1 MSEDNDKTI
10 TCDLMKVA
18 MFYGPGKVKLKEKDI
33 PHIKKGEVLV
43 KIKAAL
49 TCGTDV
55 KTYRRGHK
63 LLPPPSPFG
72 HEFAGDIAE
81 IGEKVDNVSEGMRVV
96 AANSAPCGYCFY
108 CKKGRESL
116 CENLFFLWGAFAE
129 YIVIPERIVRKNLLE
144 IPDHI
149 TYEEAALTEPLACV
163 IHGVEESHIR
173 MGDTVVINGAGPIG
187 LFFTTLVKQKGARVI
202 QTDLVDERLK
212 VAQKLGADFIVNA
225 GIGQEKTVQKVKDLT
240 DGRGADVG
248 IEAVGYPEIWE
259 TTIRMTRKGGTATL
273 FGGCEKGTTITVDT
287 SLLHYAEL
295 TLKGV
300 FHHTPH
306 YIRTALNL
314 ISWGAIDTDTFITE
328 KMPLSH
334 IDEALQKVL
343 HQKGVKIALIP

>member
-1 MSEDNDKTI
+1 
-10 TCDLMKVA
+10 
-18 MFYGPGKVKLKEKDI
+18 MFYGPENVRLEERDKPRIGE
-33 PHIKKGEVLV
+33 GEVLV
-43 KIKAAL
+43 KIRAAL

-81 IGEKVDNVSEGMRVV
+81 VGKNVEGFSEGMRVV
-96 AANSAPCGYCFY
+96 AANSAPCGHCFY
-108 CKKGRESL
+108 CKRGRESL

-129 YIVIPERIVRKNLLE
+129 YIKIPERIVKKNLLE
-144 IPDHI
+144 IPAHVK
-149 TYEEAALTEPLACV
+149 YEEAALTEPLACV
-163 IHGVEESHIR
+163 IHGVEESGIH

-187 LFFTTLVKQKGARVI
+187 LFFTALVKKKGARII

-212 VAQKLGADFIVNA
+212 VAEKLGAHHIINA
-225 GIGQEKTVQKVKDLT
+225 GKGEDHTIAKVKELT
-240 DGRGADVG
+240 DGKGADVA
-248 IEAVGYPEIWE
+248 IEAVGYPQIWE
-259 TTIRMTRKGGTATL
+259 TTIKMTRKGGTATL
-273 FGGCEKGTTITVDT
+273 FGGCEKNTTITVDT
-287 SLLHYAEL
+287 SLLHYSEL

-300 FHHTPH
+300 FHHTPY

-314 ISWGAIDTDTFITE
+314 ISWGAIDTQTFITE
-328 KMPLSH
+328 KMPLSR

>member
-1 MSEDNDKTI
+1 MR
-10 TCDLMKVA
+10 MKVA
-18 MFYGPGKVKLKEKDI
+18 MFYGPENVQLEEKDI
-33 PHIKKGEVLV
+33 PEITDGEVLV
-43 KIKAAL
+43 RIKAAL

-55 KTYRRGHK
+55 KTYRRGHR

-72 HEFAGDIAE
+72 HEFAGEVAE
-81 IGEKVDNVSEGMRVV
+81 VGKNVEGVSEGMRVV

-108 CKKGRESL
+108 CKRGRESL
-116 CENLFFLWGAFAE
+116 CENIFFLWGAFAE
-129 YIVIPERIVRKNLLE
+129 YIVVPERIVKKNLLE
-144 IPDHI
+144 IPNHV

-163 IHGVEESHIR
+163 IHGVEESNIK

-187 LFFTTLVKQKGARVI
+187 LFFTVLVKRKGARVI
-202 QTDLVDERLK
+202 QTDLVDERLR
-212 VAQKLGADFIVNA
+212 VAEKLGADHVINVKEGEEA
-225 GIGQEKTVQKVKDLT
+225 AIKKVKELT

-259 TTIRMTRKGGTATL
+259 TTIKMTRKGGIATL
-273 FGGCEKGTTITVDT
+273 FGGCEKGTAITVNT
-287 SLLHYAEL
+287 ALLHYSEL

-314 ISWGAIDTDTFITE
+314 ISWGAIDAEIFITE
-328 KMPLSH
+328 KMPLSQ

>member
-1 MSEDNDKTI
+1 MR
-10 TCDLMKVA
+10 MKVA
-18 MFYGPGKVKLKEKDI
+18 MFYGPENVQLEEKDI
-33 PHIKKGEVLV
+33 PEITDGEVLV
-43 KIKAAL
+43 RIKAAL

-55 KTYRRGHK
+55 KTYRRGHR

-72 HEFAGDIAE
+72 HEFAGEVAE
-81 IGEKVDNVSEGMRVV
+81 VGKHVEGVSEGMRVV

-108 CKKGRESL
+108 CKRGRESL
-116 CENLFFLWGAFAE
+116 CENIFFLWGAFAE
-129 YIVIPERIVRKNLLE
+129 YIVVPERIVKKNLLE
-144 IPDHI
+144 IPNHV

-163 IHGVEESHIR
+163 IHGVEESNIK

-187 LFFTTLVKQKGARVI
+187 LFFTVLVKRKGARVI
-202 QTDLVDERLK
+202 QTDLVDERLR
-212 VAQKLGADFIVNA
+212 VAEKLGADHVINVKEGEEA
-225 GIGQEKTVQKVKDLT
+225 AIKKVKELT

-259 TTIRMTRKGGTATL
+259 TTIKMTRKGGIATL
-273 FGGCEKGTTITVDT
+273 FGGCEKGTAITVNT
-287 SLLHYAEL
+287 ALLHYSEL

-314 ISWGAIDTDTFITE
+314 ISWGAIDAEIFITE
-328 KMPLSH
+328 KMPLSQ

>member
-1 MSEDNDKTI
+1 MK
-10 TCDLMKVA
+10 MKVA
-18 MFYGPGKVKLKEKDI
+18 MFYGPENVQLEEKDI
-33 PHIKKGEVLV
+33 PEITDGEVLV
-43 KIKAAL
+43 RIKAAL

-55 KTYRRGHK
+55 KTYRRGHR

-72 HEFAGDIAE
+72 HEFAGEVAE
-81 IGEKVDNVSEGMRVV
+81 VGKYVEGISEGMRVV

-108 CKKGRESL
+108 CKRGRESL
-116 CENLFFLWGAFAE
+116 CENIFFLWGAFAE
-129 YIVIPERIVRKNLLE
+129 YIVVPERIVKKNLLE
-144 IPDHI
+144 IPNHV

-163 IHGVEESHIR
+163 IHGVEESNIR

-187 LFFTTLVKQKGARVI
+187 LFFTTLVKRKGARVL
-202 QTDLVDERLK
+202 QTDLVDDRLR
-212 VAQKLGADFIVNA
+212 VAEKLGADHVIDAKNGEDA
-225 GIGQEKTVQKVKDLT
+225 TVQEVKALT
-240 DGRGADVG
+240 DGRGADVA

-259 TTIRMTRKGGTATL
+259 TTIKMTRKGGTATL
-273 FGGCEKGTTITVDT
+273 FGGCEKGTTITVNT
-287 SLLHYAEL
+287 ALLHYSEL
-295 TLKGV
+295 SLKGV

-314 ISWGAIDTDTFITE
+314 ISWGAIDTETFITE

>member
-1 MSEDNDKTI
+1 
-10 TCDLMKVA
+10 MKVA
-18 MFYGPGKVKLKEKDI
+18 MFYGPENVRLEERDTPQIKD
-33 PHIKKGEVLV
+33 GEVLV

-72 HEFAGDIAE
+72 HEYAGDIV
-81 IGEKVDNVSEGMRVV
+81 KVGKAVEGFEEGMRVV
-96 AANSAPCGYCFY
+96 AGNSAPCGHCFY
-108 CKKGRESL
+108 CKRGRESL
-116 CENLFFLWGAFAE
+116 CENLFFVWGAFAE
-129 YIVIPERIVRKNLLE
+129 YIAVPERIVKKNLLE

-149 TYEEAALTEPLACV
+149 HYEEAALTEPLACV
-163 IHGVEESHIR
+163 IHGVEESNIK

-187 LFFTTLVKQKGARVI
+187 LFFTALVKQKGAQVI
-202 QTDLVDERLK
+202 QTDLVDDRLK
-212 VAQKLGADFIVNA
+212 VAERLGADHIINA
-225 GIGQEKTVQKVKDLT
+225 GSGEEETIQKVKALT

-248 IEAVGYPEIWE
+248 IEAVGYPQIWE
-259 TTIRMTRKGGTATL
+259 NTIKMTRKGGTATL
-273 FGGCEKGTTITVDT
+273 FGGCEKGTEITVDT
-287 SLLHYAEL
+287 SLLHYNEL

-314 ISWGAIDTDTFITE
+314 ISWGAIDTKTFITE
-328 KMPLSH
+328 KMPLSE
-334 IDEALQKVL
+334 IDEALQKIL

>member
-1 MSEDNDKTI
+1 
-10 TCDLMKVA
+10 
-18 MFYGPGKVKLKEKDI
+18 MFYGPENVRLEERDKPRIGE
-33 PHIKKGEVLV
+33 GEVLV
-43 KIKAAL
+43 KIRAAL

-81 IGEKVDNVSEGMRVV
+81 VGKNVEGFSEGMRVV
-96 AANSAPCGYCFY
+96 AANSAPCGHCFY
-108 CKKGRESL
+108 CKRGRESL

-129 YIVIPERIVRKNLLE
+129 YIKIPERIVKKNLLE
-144 IPDHI
+144 IPAHVK
-149 TYEEAALTEPLACV
+149 YEEAALTEPLACV
-163 IHGVEESHIR
+163 IHGVEESGIH

-187 LFFTTLVKQKGARVI
+187 LFFTALVKKKGARII

-212 VAQKLGADFIVNA
+212 VAEKLGAHHIINA
-225 GIGQEKTVQKVKDLT
+225 GKGEDHTIAKVKELT
-240 DGRGADVG
+240 DGKGADVA
-248 IEAVGYPEIWE
+248 IEAVGYPQIWE
-259 TTIRMTRKGGTATL
+259 TTIKMTRRGGTATL
-273 FGGCEKGTTITVDT
+273 FGGCEKNTTITVDT
-287 SLLHYAEL
+287 SLLHYSEL

-300 FHHTPH
+300 FHHTPY

-314 ISWGAIDTDTFITE
+314 ISWGAIDTQTFITE
-328 KMPLSH
+328 KMPLSK

>member
-1 MSEDNDKTI
+1 
-10 TCDLMKVA
+10 MKVA
-18 MFYGPGKVKLKEKDI
+18 MFYGPENVRLEERDTPPIGE
-33 PHIKKGEVLV
+33 GEVLV
-43 KIKAAL
+43 RIKASL

-72 HEFAGDIAE
+72 HEFAGVIADT
-81 IGEKVDNVSEGMRVV
+81 GKNVEGFSEGMRVV
-96 AANSAPCGYCFY
+96 AANSAPCGHCFF
-108 CKKGRESL
+108 CKRGRESL

-129 YIVIPERIVRKNLLE
+129 YIKIPERIVKKNLLE
-144 IPDHI
+144 IPSHI
-149 TYEEAALTEPLACV
+149 NYEEAALTEPLACV

-187 LFFTTLVKQKGARVI
+187 LFFTALVKRKGARII

-212 VAQKLGADFIVNA
+212 VAEKLGADIIINA
-225 GIGQEKTVQKVKDLT
+225 GNGEEDTVNKVKELT
-240 DGRGADVG
+240 EGRGADVG
-248 IEAVGYPEIWE
+248 IEAVGYPQIWE
-259 TTIRMTRKGGTATL
+259 TTVKMTRKGGTATL
-273 FGGCEKGTTITVDT
+273 FGGCEKNTSIRVDT
-287 SLLHYAEL
+287 SFLHYSEL

-300 FHHTPH
+300 FHHTPN

-314 ISWGAIDTDTFITE
+314 ISWGAINTDTFITE
-328 KMPLSH
+328 RMPLSR